1 MNPHSAPSS
10 VTLDRAHV
18 WHPFTPTDSWM
29 DPQFKPVMIASARG
43 SVLLDEDGNAYLDG
57 NSSIWTNLHGHG
69 HPVIT
74 QAIKDQLDRVA
85 HTSYLGAGHE
95 PGAVLGQ
102 KLTALVGPKKYR
114 VFYSDDGATAIEAA
128 IKITLQYYHQ
138 IKQPQRKV
146 FVSLGNGYH
155 GDTVG
160 AMSIG
165 HSAFH
170 TGFFSSLKFP
180 SIEVLQPGCYHCPYN
195 RATPSRAD
203 ARTTRQCQWECIGEL
218 ESTLRER
225 GSEIAA
231 VVLEPRIQG
240 AAGMV
245 MHPEGYLAKAAQLTK
260 EVGALL
266 ILDEVMTGFGRTGEM
281 FAADHEHVKA
291 DLIALSKGITGGFL
305 PFGATLVK
313 DFIFQTY
320 RGPLENTFFHGHSYC
335 GNQLGCAAA
344 LANLHVFETE
354 NTLATIR
361 ERATHLKKRS
371 QIFWQHP
378 HVGDI
383 RQDGLV
389 LGIELVE
396 DFATR
401 RPFPFERRI
410 AYHVSERAR
419 QYGLLA
425 RGAGNV
431 LILMPPY
438 STTNEQLDK
447 MVDALY
453 RGLCEE
459 LPA

>member
-1 MNPHSAPSS
+1 MNS
-10 VTLDRAHV
+10 VDLDRAHV
-18 WHPFTPTDSWM
+18 WHPFTPTDAWF
-29 DPQFKPVMIASARG
+29 DPHFKPVMIASARG
-43 SVLLDEDGNAYLDG
+43 SVLLDEEGNAYLDG
-57 NSSIWTNLHGHG
+57 NSSIWTNMHGHN
-69 HPVIT
+69 HPVIN

-85 HTSYLGAGHE
+85 HTSYLGLGHG
-95 PGAVLGQ
+95 PGSLLGE
-102 KLTALVGPKKYR
+102 KLTALVGPDKYR

-128 IKITLQYYHQ
+128 IKITLQHFDQ
-138 IKQPQRKV
+138 INQPQRRL

-160 AMSIG
+160 AMSVG
-165 HSAFH
+165 HSSFH
-170 TGFFSSLKFP
+170 TGHFNSLMFP
-180 SIEVLQPGCYHCPYN
+180 SVEVMQPGCYRCPCN
-195 RATPSRAD
+195 RATPERAD
-203 ARTTRQCQWECIGEL
+203 ARTYRQCEWQCLAAL
-218 ESTLRER
+218 EKVFQER
-225 GSEIAA
+225 GPEIAA
-231 VVLEPRIQG
+231 LVLEPRVQG

-245 MHPEGYLAKAAQLTK
+245 MHPAGYLAKAAQIAK
-260 EVGALL
+260 DAGAML

-281 FAADHEHVKA
+281 FAADHEGVKA
-291 DLIALSKGITGGFL
+291 DLIALAKGLTGGYL
-305 PFGATLVK
+305 PLGATLIREE
-313 DFIFQTY
+313 IFQSY
-320 RGPLENTFFHGHSYC
+320 RGPIERTFYHGHSYC

-344 LANLHVFETE
+344 LANLELFDTE
-354 NTLATIR
+354 HTLDKIR
-361 ERATHLKKRS
+361 DRAAQLKSLS

-383 RQDGLV
+383 RQDGFI

-401 RPFPFERRI
+401 KPFPFERRI
-410 AYHVSERAR
+410 AYHVSERAK

-438 STTNEQLDK
+438 STTKEQLEK
-447 MVDALY
+447 MVEALY